1 MSNGYV
7 IPIDPSDFGRFPGH
21 DPRAD
26 EDIDEDEELIDS
38 ELSEEEVAFLQS
50 QDFRSRIE
58 PLLERIPDREADI
71 IYMYFYQEKRQADIA
86 VIFNMTQ
93 AAVSYRLARGI
104 KRIKF
109 LLDIPQITEEQIR
122 AELPEIFKDN
132 IDIDILVG
140 MWTTTCQS
148 VVAESLSL
156 TQGRVRHRFFKAVQR
171 LQEAAETDERFSP
184 FSVAF
189 SKISNRSFNIL
200 REVQL
205 PQWANRGG
213 DELT

>member
-1 MSNGYV
+1 MSGGYV
-7 IPIDPSDFGRFPGH
+7 IPIDPSDFNRFPGY
-21 DPRAD
+21 DPRD
-26 EDIDEDEELIDS
+26 EEDEDEDEALLDS
-38 ELSEEEVAFLQS
+38 ELSDEEIAFLQS

-122 AELPEIFKDN
+122 ADLPDIFKEA

-140 MWTTTCQS
+140 MWNTTCQS

-171 LQEAAETDERFSP
+171 LQESAELDERYAPYST
-184 FSVAF
+184 AF

>member
-7 IPIDPSDFGRFPGH
+7 IPIDPSDFSRFPGH
-21 DPRAD
+21 DPRDD
-26 EDIDEDEELIDS
+26 EDFDEEAELDDS
-38 ELSEEEVAFLQS
+38 ELSEEEIAFLQS

-122 AELPEIFKDN
+122 ADLPDIFKDD

-171 LQEAAETDERFSP
+171 LQEAAELDEKYSP
-184 FSVAF
+184 YSTAF

-213 DELT
+213 DELF